1 MGAVSWSNLLG
12 NNAGGGFEVHLA
24 LVGRWSLPAF
34 MGAAKGEGCPCQ
46 GWVEGY
52 PCQGGVCGVYPW
64 CKGFHPSFSPS
75 PVCPPTMSRLKVW
88 LPSQSFIQN
97 SPTPVQVQ
105 NHLTTYNGPF
115 GLLWLESLEPC
126 CIFFGSML
134 LFPSRLCY
142 APDDLR
148 LGQTIST
155 KAQGFQHKC
164 KVFNI
169 SARFST

>member
-12 NNAGGGFEVHLA
+12 NNAGGGFGVHLA

-46 GWVEGY
+46 G
-52 PCQGGVCGVYPW
+52 GVGVYPW
-64 CKGFHPSFSPS
+64 CKGFH
-75 PVCPPTMSRLKVW
+75 PPTMSRLKVW

-115 GLLWLESLEPC
+115 GLLCLESNHVVY
-126 CIFFGSML
+126 S
-134 LFPSRLCY
+134 S
-142 APDDLR
+142 
-148 LGQTIST
+148 
-155 KAQGFQHKC
+155 AQCFSFLQASAMHLMTSDWAKPFQHKR

-169 SARFST
+169 SGELSMLWPGLSAFHLMT

>member
-12 NNAGGGFEVHLA
+12 NNAGGGFGVHLA

-115 GLLWLESLEPC
+115 GLLWLESNHVVYSSAQC
-126 CIFFGSML
+126 CSFLQASAMHL
-134 LFPSRLCY
+134 MTSDWAKP
-142 APDDLR
+142 
-148 LGQTIST
+148 
-155 KAQGFQHKC
+155 FQHKR